1 METPNQNPTEEKDLI
16 QSAKDNK
23 KTIITAAIAVVA
35 VAVIAIVWFLVNQ
48 NGAKDADEAIA
59 LADIEQN
66 DSTALA
72 LYKDAAKLG
81 HASGNRAKLN
91 AAIALYNDGKY
102 QEALDYLKDASVNS
116 DIVEAGQYS
125 LMGDCYVNLKQNAE
139 ALKAFD
145 KAISAADENPE
156 IVPFIL
162 IKEANIYRSQGNF
175 KAEAKAYKEIIDEYP
190 SYVANTRLDIK
201 KYYERALASQ
211 KAE

>member
-23 KTIITAAIAVVA
+23 KKIITVAVLVVA
-35 VAVIAIVWFLVNQ
+35 VAVAAIVWFLVNQ

-66 DSTALA
+66 DTTALA

-145 KAISAADENPE
+145 KAISAADGNPQ

-162 IKEANIYRSQGNF
+162 VKKANIYRAEANY
-175 KAEAKAYKEIIDEYP
+175 KDEAKAYETIIKDYPEYAQ
-190 SYVANTRLDIK
+190 SRRFDIRA
-201 KYYERALASQ
+201 YAERA
-211 KAE
+211 KAQAGE

>member
-72 LYKDAAKLG
+72 L
-81 HASGNRAKLN
+81 
-91 AAIALYNDGKY
+91 
-102 QEALDYLKDASVNS
+102 
-116 DIVEAGQYS
+116 S
-125 LMGDCYVNLKQNAE
+125 LIH
-139 ALKAFD
+139 
-145 KAISAADENPE
+145 ISEP
-156 IVPFIL
+156 
-162 IKEANIYRSQGNF
+162 
-175 KAEAKAYKEIIDEYP
+175 
-190 SYVANTRLDIK
+190 TR
-201 KYYERALASQ
+201 R
-211 KAE
+211 

>member
-23 KTIITAAIAVVA
+23 KKIITVAVMIIAVA
-35 VAVIAIVWFLVNQ
+35 VAAIVWFLVNQ
-48 NGAKDADEAIA
+48 NGSKQADEAIA

-102 QEALDYLKDASVNS
+102 QEALDYLKDASVSS

-125 LMGDCYVNLKQNAE
+125 LMGDCYVNLNQNAE

-145 KAISAADENPE
+145 KAISAADGNPQ

-162 IKEANIYRSQGNF
+162 VKKANIYR
-175 KAEAKAYKEIIDEYP
+175 AEANYKEEYKAYQTIIKDYPEYAQ
-190 SYVANTRLDIK
+190 SRRFDIRA
-201 KYYERALASQ
+201 YAERA
-211 KAE
+211 KAQAGE

>member
-145 KAISAADENPE
+145 KAISAADGKDRKS
-156 IVPFIL
+156 V
-162 IKEANIYRSQGNF
+162 
-175 KAEAKAYKEIIDEYP
+175 
-190 SYVANTRLDIK
+190 V
-201 KYYERALASQ
+201 
-211 KAE
+211 

>member
-23 KTIITAAIAVVA
+23 KKIITVAVVIIAVA
-35 VAVIAIVWFLVNQ
+35 VAAIVWFLVNQ
-48 NGAKDADEAIA
+48 NGSKQADEAIA

-102 QEALDYLKDASVNS
+102 QEALDYLKDASVSS

-125 LMGDCYVNLKQNAE
+125 LMGDCYVNLNQNAE

-145 KAISAADENPE
+145 KAISAADGNPQ

-162 IKEANIYRSQGNF
+162 VKKANIYR
-175 KAEAKAYKEIIDEYP
+175 AEANYKEEYKAYQTIIKDYPEYAQ
-190 SYVANTRLDIK
+190 SRRFDIRA
-201 KYYERALASQ
+201 YAERA
-211 KAE
+211 KAQAGE

>member
-139 ALKAFD
+139 ALNAFE
-145 KAISAADENPE
+145 KQSPQPTATPRSCPSSSSRKPTST
-156 IVPFIL
+156 VP
-162 IKEANIYRSQGNF
+162 K
-175 KAEAKAYKEIIDEYP
+175 P
-190 SYVANTRLDIK
+190 TTRTKPRLTK
-201 KYYERALASQ
+201 Q
-211 KAE
+211 